1 MSELHVRIGTPEDYP
16 AALEIQK
23 RAYQLKEVPLY
34 GENLPP
40 LGETP
45 ETMAREVAEGKSLLV
60 GEMDGRVVASLR
72 MKTLEDGSVYFGRL
86 SVDPDMQGKGIGKR
100 MALAVEDFHPD
111 AHTFVLDCGE
121 RSEENHYIYS
131 KLGYRETGK
140 TIDVPNGP
148 RCVEMIKRRPTA
160 Q

>member
-1 MSELHVRIGTPEDYP
+1 MPELRVRIGTPEDYP

-23 RAYQLKEVPLY
+23 RAYRLKEAPLY

-40 LGETP
+40 LRETP
-45 ETMAREVAEGKSLLV
+45 ETMAREAAEGKILLV

-86 SVDPDMQGKGIGKR
+86 SVDPDLQGRGIGKR
-100 MALAVEDFHPD
+100 MALAVEDLHP
-111 AHTFVLDCGE
+111 AAGAFVLDCGE

-140 TIDVPNGP
+140 TIDVPDGP
-148 RCVEMIKRRPTA
+148 RCVEMIKRRQAA